1 MSFTNTT
8 FTNTLKCSALGLA
21 ALLASGCSIFGDD
34 ELTYKELQPFD
45 ATVSPSVVWE
55 GSVGKGVGEYFSR
68 LNPAVVGD
76 VIVAADRRGVVKAFN
91 RADGANLWRV
101 DVRKLTGADTGGWLM
116 PGDTARISG
125 GLVANDERVFFGTE
139 NGSVIAL
146 SMADGSLVWR
156 TEIDGEVLADPAVGE
171 GYVVVNTTAGKLIGL
186 LEDSGEQQWT
196 MSTEVPALS
205 LRGTSAPTIASGGA
219 LFGTATGKL
228 TVAVLN
234 NGQQAWVA
242 PLAVPQGATELQRLV
257 DADVQ
262 PQVRGNAVYS
272 IAYNGQ
278 VAAVEL
284 TSGRIMWQREYASFN
299 NFDLSFN
306 RLFLTD
312 TSDSVY
318 SLDNESGVE
327 VWSNNDLTGRQV
339 TGPVRFGD
347 YVVVGDAFGYLHFLD
362 SNNGEMAGRLEV
374 GDSVY
379 VAPVVAGDTL
389 YVQLRD
395 GSLLAV
401 RI

>member
-1 MSFTNTT
+1 MSFNHILR
-8 FTNTLKCSALGLA
+8 FSALGLA
-21 ALLASGCSIFGDD
+21 AVLASGCSIFGDD
-34 ELTYKELQPFD
+34 ELTYKELQPIN
-45 ATVSPSVVWE
+45 ATVTPSVVWE
-55 GSVGKGVGEYFSR
+55 ASVGKGVGEYYSR
-68 LNPAVVGD
+68 LNPAVAGD
-76 VIVAADRRGVVKAFN
+76 VIVAADRRGVVQAFN
-91 RADGANLWRV
+91 RGSGASLWRV
-101 DVRKLTGADTGGWLM
+101 DVREMTGGDTGSWLM
-116 PGDTARISG
+116 PGDSARIAG
-125 GLVANDERVFFGTE
+125 GLVANNERVFFGTE

-146 SMADGSLVWR
+146 SMADGSLIWR

-171 GYVVVNTTAGKLIGL
+171 GYLVVNTTAGKLVGL
-186 LEDSGEQQWT
+186 LEESGEQQWT
-196 MSTEVPALS
+196 MDTEVPALS
-205 LRGTSAPTIASGGA
+205 LRGTSAPTINSGGA

-262 PQVRGNAVYS
+262 PQVQGNAVYS

-284 TSGRIMWQREYASFN
+284 TSGRILWQREYASFN
-299 NFDLSFN
+299 NFDLSIT

-312 TSDSVY
+312 TADTIYALDSN
-318 SLDNESGVE
+318 DGVE
-327 VWSNNDLTGRQV
+327 IWSNSDLTGRQV
-339 TGPVRFGD
+339 TGPVRFGN

-362 SNNGEMAGRLEV
+362 ANTGEMAGRLEV

-379 VAPVVAGDTL
+379 VTPVLAGDTL